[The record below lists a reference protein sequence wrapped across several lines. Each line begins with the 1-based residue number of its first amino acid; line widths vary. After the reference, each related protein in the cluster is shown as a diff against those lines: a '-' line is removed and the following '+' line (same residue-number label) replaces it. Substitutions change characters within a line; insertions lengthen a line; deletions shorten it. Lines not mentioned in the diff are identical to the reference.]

1 MLRHGEVHIVV
12 VAEDRV
18 LVLSPESVFDFWR
31 INAAGVD
38 KPLVV
43 VVQSGVN
50 GVGATFLCSEQE
62 GLDDA
67 TGTSKASTRL
77 RVNCYRLQRL
87 PCRYAPIV

>member
-18 LVLSPESVFDFWR
+18 LILSPESVFDFWR

-43 VVQSGVN
+43 IVQSDVN
-50 GVGATFLCSEQE
+50 GVGAAFLCSEQE

-67 TGTSKASTRL
+67 AGASKASTRL
-77 RVNCYRLQRL
+77 RVNRYEFTRLL
-87 PCRYAPIV
+87 